1 MEEGLNQQLEQ
12 SKKSMLS
19 RMEDRLSRLGKK
31 AWEGFNDWCS
41 QKVEDLKLRMVAKK
55 QFEKIGRVFLLK
67 SEKNSE
73 AENNFI
79 MRQYEQSLV
88 TIISQHSE
96 EYLRVSQHIRNKFH
110 RLATEVISAEM
121 EKVELR
127 IRQKLK
133 TVEREDK
140 MMLVIISQ
148 LRQLENNRNLITES
162 VEIPMLRELEA
173 EEQRL
178 RDRFNETLIKWEK
191 KVIENKQR

>member
-1 MEEGLNQQLEQ
+1 M
-12 SKKSMLS
+12 
-19 RMEDRLSRLGKK
+19 
-31 AWEGFNDWCS
+31 
-41 QKVEDLKLRMVAKK
+41 KLRMVAKK

-79 MRQYEQSLV
+79 MRQYEQTLV

-110 RLATEVISAEM
+110 RLATEIISAEM
-121 EKVELR
+121 EKGELR

-140 MMLVIISQ
+140 IMLVIISQ
-148 LRQLENNRNLITES
+148 LRQLENNRSLITES

-178 RDRFNETLIKWEK
+178 RDRFNDTLIKWEK
-191 KVIENKQR
+191 NVIENKQR